1 MFLFG
6 VPLRGSVLSVVVASL
21 LFLAA
26 AHAIGLLIANGTR
39 NQFIAALVAIIA
51 GFMPSFL
58 LSGFIFDIATMPVIF
73 QALTHLVPARY
84 FVTLLQTLFLVGN
97 AWEIVL
103 WNGLALAVMALVL
116 MGANLR
122 RFRKR
127 LM

>member
-1 MFLFG
+1 M
-6 VPLRGSVLSVVVASL
+6 
-21 LFLAA
+21 
-26 AHAIGLLIANGTR
+26 
-39 NQFIAALVAIIA
+39 
-51 GFMPSFL
+51 
-58 LSGFIFDIATMPVIF
+58 
-73 QALTHLVPARY
+73 PARY